1 MHGGMMRHVL
11 TFCRNLFKHLHRVLL
26 RQQAFAEAKAAVM
39 RDAQKLAR
47 SAGIK
52 APSQGNRNKAVHLTR
67 QGRHAYNTR
76 QYSEAEKLFEQAA
89 DADPSYALA
98 YTYLGHSR
106 YKLGRQREAEAA
118 WQKAADIEP
127 DSEAASKA
135 RKKLQHS
142 ARATSRTV
150 DSLIERLKE

>member
-1 MHGGMMRHVL
+1 MPGGILRHML
-11 TFCRNLFKHLHRVLL
+11 IFNRNLVRHLHCVLRR
-26 RQQAFAEAKAAVM
+26 RQTFAEAKAQVK

-47 SAGIK
+47 RAGIG
-52 APSQGNRNKAVHLTR
+52 APPEGNRRKAVHLSR

-89 DADPSYALA
+89 DADPTYALA
-98 YTYLGHSR
+98 YTYLGHSL
-106 YKLGRQREAEAA
+106 YKQGRQKEAEAA
-118 WQKAADIEP
+118 WQKASDVEP
-127 DSEAASKA
+127 DSAAASKA